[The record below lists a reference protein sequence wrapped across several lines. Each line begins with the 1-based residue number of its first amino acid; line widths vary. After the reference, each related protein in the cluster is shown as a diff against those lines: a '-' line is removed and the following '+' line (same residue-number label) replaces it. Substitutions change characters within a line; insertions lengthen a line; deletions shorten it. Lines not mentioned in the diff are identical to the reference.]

1 MLARTAASIHETK
14 GKLVTRHQSSMCLFY
29 LADVENP
36 RGKKKE
42 AGEIGIGIDVQS
54 TS

>member
-1 MLARTAASIHETK
+1 MLSRTATSILVPKIHETK
-14 GKLVTRHQSSMCLFY
+14 GKLVTRHESSTYLFY

-42 AGEIGIGIDVQS
+42 GGEMDIDY
-54 TS
+54 